1 MEKTIIGIDI
11 SAKTLDLCIKK
22 GNSKEFIVIENSVK
36 AINKILKSF
45 IKDSENIIVCMENT
59 GKYNWNLFEVLEKT
73 SFTVYVIHPFH
84 LKKSL
89 GLIRGKNDKI
99 DAERIAIFTE
109 KNLCELTKWSPCSSE
124 INQIRIISSERK
136 SIVKSRS
143 KILQQQREYQLI
155 KVKSLKR
162 KLVAMGKKKID
173 LLTKQIKELDQLL
186 EEIITQNE
194 EVNTQIKRMR
204 SIPGVG
210 KVLSCAILAKTEGFR
225 IYNEPRKLACCA
237 GVVPFNYQSG
247 TSIKSK
253 FKVSHLADKSL
264 KTLLHMASMRAVR
277 LNCDLKLYYERKV
290 AEGKNKMSVL
300 NAIRNKL
307 IHIIYALIKNEK
319 YYQNNLA
326 LS

>member
-1 MEKTIIGIDI
+1 MKKTIIGIDI

-22 GNSKEFIVIENSVK
+22 EHAKEFIEIENSVK
-36 AINKILKSF
+36 SINKFFKKFSNNPQ
-45 IKDSENIIVCMENT
+45 SIIVSMENT
-59 GKYNWNLFEVLEKT
+59 GKYNWNLYEVLEKMN
-73 SFTVYVIHPFH
+73 FTVFVIHPFH

-99 DAERIAIFTE
+99 DAERIATFTE
-109 KNLCELTKWSPCSSE
+109 KNKEELTKWIPCSSE
-124 INQIRIISSERK
+124 INQIKIISSQRK
-136 SIVKSRS
+136 FMVKSRS
-143 KILQQQREYQLI
+143 KILQQQKEYQLI
-155 KVKSLKR
+155 KVKNLKT
-162 KLVAMGKKKID
+162 KLVNMGKKNIE

-186 EEIITQNE
+186 EEIIKQDQE
-194 EVNTQIKRMR
+194 IKTQIERMR

-225 IYNEPRKLACCA
+225 IYKEPRKLACCA

-247 TSIKSK
+247 TSINSK

-277 LNCDLKLYYERKV
+277 LDCDLKLYYQRKV
-290 AEGKNKMSVL
+290 AQGKNKMSVL
-300 NAIRNKL
+300 NAVRNKL

-319 YYQNNLA
+319 YYQNNLM

>member
-1 MEKTIIGIDI
+1 MKKTIIGIDI

-22 GNSKEFIVIENSVK
+22 ENAKEFVEIENTVK
-36 AINKILKSF
+36 SIKTFLKKYV
-45 IKDSENIIVCMENT
+45 KDSENIIISMENT
-59 GKYNWNLFEVLEKT
+59 GKYNWNLYEVLENMN
-73 SFTVYVIHPFH
+73 FTVFVIHPFH

-99 DAERIAIFTE
+99 DAERIATFTE
-109 KNLCELTKWSPCSSE
+109 KNKEELTKWSPCSSE
-124 INQIRIISSERK
+124 INQIKIISSERK

-143 KILQQQREYQLI
+143 KILQQQKEYQLI
-155 KVKSLKR
+155 KIKNLKT
-162 KLVAMGKKKID
+162 KLISMGKKKID

-186 EEIITQNE
+186 EEIIKQNE
-194 EVNTQIKRMR
+194 EINTQIERMR

-253 FKVSHLADKSL
+253 FKVSHLADKPL

-277 LNCDLKLYYERKV
+277 LDCDLKLYYERKV

-300 NAIRNKL
+300 NAVRNKL

-319 YYQNNLA
+319 YYQNNLV